1 MKTAVVTGATRGVG
15 KGIAIALGA
24 AGYEVH
30 VTGRSTGSAV
40 TFPVVGGTVE
50 ETAAAVTAAGGKGVP
65 VVCDHTDDAQVA
77 ALFDGIG
84 DGVDVLVNN
93 VWGGYAAYHEDRHT
107 DMEGPFWEQPLR
119 VWDDMFTA
127 GVRAHYAATVLAV
140 PKLRPGALVVTVS
153 FFPGS
158 YLNGDDQVAYSVAKV
173 ADDRMIAV
181 MAEQL
186 RPRQVTAVALYPGL
200 VRTEGVMR
208 SAEFLDLSNS
218 ESPEFVGRAVVALA
232 ADPEVARLTG
242 QCLVA
247 AELAEEYGFTDTDGT
262 RPSTVRP
269 YFAGRAASVQRVD
282 SEFPAV
288 T

>member
-1 MKTAVVTGATRGVG
+1 MKTAVVTGASRGVG

-40 TFPVVGGTVE
+40 TYPVVGGTVE
-50 ETAAAVTAAGGKGVP
+50 ETAAAVTAAGGRGVP

-158 YLNGDDQVAYSVAKV
+158 YLNGADQVAYSVAKV

-232 ADPEVARLTG
+232 TDPEVARLTG

-247 AELAEEYGFTDTDGT
+247 AELAEKYGFTDTDGT

-269 YFAGRAASVQRVD
+269 YFAGRAASAQPVD
-282 SEFPAV
+282 SEPPAV

>member
-40 TFPVVGGTVE
+40 TYPVVGGTVE

-84 DGVDVLVNN
+84 DSVDVLVNN
-93 VWGGYAAYHEDRHT
+93 VWGGYASYHEDRHT

-119 VWDDMFTA
+119 VWDDMFAA
-127 GVRAHYAATVLAV
+127 GVRAHYVATVLAV

-173 ADDRMIAV
+173 ADDRMTAV

-186 RPRQVTAVALYPGL
+186 RPREVTAVALYPGL

-208 SAEFLDLSNS
+208 SAEFIDLSNS

-232 ADPEVARLTG
+232 TDPEVARLTG

-247 AELAEEYGFTDTDGT
+247 AELAEKYGFTDTDGR

-269 YFAGRAASVQRVD
+269 YFAGRAASAQPVD
-282 SEFPAV
+282 SEPPAV

>member
-40 TFPVVGGTVE
+40 TYPVVGGTVE

-84 DGVDVLVNN
+84 DSVDVLVNN
-93 VWGGYAAYHEDRHT
+93 VWGGYASYHEDRHT

-119 VWDDMFTA
+119 VWDDMFAA
-127 GVRAHYAATVLAV
+127 GVRAHYVATVLAV

-173 ADDRMIAV
+173 ADDRMTAV
-181 MAEQL
+181 MDEQL
-186 RPRQVTAVALYPGL
+186 RPREVTAVALYPGL

-208 SAEFLDLSNS
+208 SAEFIDLSNS

-232 ADPEVARLTG
+232 TDPEVARLTG
-242 QCLVA
+242 HCLVA
-247 AELAEEYGFTDTDGT
+247 AELAEKYGFTDTDGR

-269 YFAGRAASVQRVD
+269 YFAGRAASAQPVD
-282 SEFPAV
+282 SEPPAV